1 MFPSARCF
9 RSRWLPLV
17 ALAGFCTADLAGFD
31 AISAAAQERGAK
43 RSPATI
49 EDLLAEPTM
58 KVGAGGRPAEEPGA
72 GAKAGQPVRP
82 GDGRSVAIE
91 KLSGVWVE
99 GPGYD
104 VTYGSPYDTC
114 AARCAASPKCVMIEY
129 YRPEKKCNLYS
140 NMRPRKAGGASF
152 VGIKG

>member
-1 MFPSARCF
+1 MFASARFF
-9 RSRWLPLV
+9 RSRWLPVV
-17 ALAGFCTADLAGFD
+17 ALAGLCTAGLAGFD
-31 AISAAAQERGAK
+31 AISAAAQERGVK
-43 RSPATI
+43 PTPATI
-49 EDLLAEPTM
+49 EDLLAEPPM
-58 KVGAGGRPAEEPGA
+58 KVGAGGRSADRLGA
-72 GAKAGQPVRP
+72 GAKAAVPARP
-82 GDGRSVAIE
+82 GSGRSAVIE

-104 VTYGSPYDTC
+104 ITYGSPYDTC

-140 NMRPRKAGGASF
+140 TMRPRKTGGASF